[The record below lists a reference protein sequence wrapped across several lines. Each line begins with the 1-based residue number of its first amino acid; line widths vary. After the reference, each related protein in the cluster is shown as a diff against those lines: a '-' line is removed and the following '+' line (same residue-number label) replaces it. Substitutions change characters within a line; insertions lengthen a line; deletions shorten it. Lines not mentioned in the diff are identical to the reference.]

1 MFEQTFVNTRVQPRK
16 PAAVAASVVL
26 QSAAVGGLLLI
37 PLLHVELLPLP
48 KSDDPKIWMILSKPA
63 PPPPPPETA
72 VRRKPRQLAAS
83 LLIGP
88 TRVPDKI
95 MRLVDE
101 PDSPDFGMPA
111 LSAIAG
117 GVLSLVIPDV
127 PPPAPPA
134 VKAPEVVKPPQKIT
148 VASSLQAAKLIFGP
162 KPEYPSLARTARV
175 QGTVHLQAVIGVDGG
190 VRNLAVLSGP
200 PLLVKS
206 ALEAVSRWRYQPTLL
221 AGAPVEVTTLI
232 DVNFT
237 LSQ

>member
-16 PAAVAASVVL
+16 PAAVAASLVL
-26 QSAAVGGLLLI
+26 QSVAVGGLLLI

-63 PPPPPPETA
+63 PPPPSPETI
-72 VRRKPRQLAAS
+72 VRRKPRQLAIS
-83 LLIGP
+83 LLMGP

-95 MRLVDE
+95 VRFVDE

-117 GVLSLVIPDV
+117 GVLSLVISDV
-127 PPPAPPA
+127 PPPAA
-134 VKAPEVVKPPQKIT
+134 KAPEVVKPPQKIT

-162 KPEYPSLARTARV
+162 KPEYPSLAKTARV
-175 QGTVHLQAVIGVDGG
+175 QGTVHLQAVIGVDGS

-200 PLLVKS
+200 PLLIKS
-206 ALEAVSRWRYQPTLL
+206 ALETVSRWRYQPTLL

-232 DVNFT
+232 DVTFT